1 MWEESMSFE
10 SDDAIEERD
19 ANRDMMKQ
27 HWILL
32 LRDVNNTQG
41 PIFKLLKKEDF
52 MYVVQILQDLE
63 YSKILNSE
71 LMKDFELISGRNQ

>member
-32 LRDVNNTQG
+32 LRDVKNTQG

-52 MYVVQILQDLE
+52 MYVVQMLQDLE

-71 LMKDFELISGRNQ
+71 LMKDFELTSGRNQ

>member
-19 ANRDMMKQ
+19 ANRVMMKQ

-32 LRDVNNTQG
+32 HRDVNNTQG

-71 LMKDFELISGRNQ
+71 LMKDFELNSGRNQ